1 MLEIR
6 RLVAVLLLSTAACQP
21 SAPPVIGGIDLAKPA
36 QALGTEP
43 FWGVEIRPD
52 LLILT
57 GVDREE
63 LRVANPGARMEGG
76 AAVFAAEGLTLTLK
90 AAACS
95 DGMSDRTYPLEAEAR
110 VGEEVLK
117 GCADSQASL
126 DAGPRP

>member
-1 MLEIR
+1 MLEMR
-6 RLVAVLLLSTAACQP
+6 SLVAVLLLATAACQP
-21 SAPPVIGGIDLAKPA
+21 SGPPVIGGIDLAQPA

-76 AAVFAAEGLTLTLK
+76 AAVFAAEGMTLTLK

-95 DGMSDRTYPLEAEAR
+95 DGMSDRTYPAL
-110 VGEEVLK
+110 GSKCTKHLP
-117 GCADSQASL
+117 G
-126 DAGPRP
+126 AGATFGP